1 VEVTVTAIGLLTV
14 PGAIEGI
21 GVGFVVTDRQGVVV
35 HVTPVMAPIVILG
48 LVSSPV
54 PVFSRQKNCT
64 LLPPALIDHGLAAL
78 VKLVVE

>member
-1 VEVTVTAIGLLTV
+1 VVEVTVTAIGLLTV

-35 HVTPVMAPIVILG
+35 HVTPVMAPIV
-48 LVSSPV
+48 SSPV